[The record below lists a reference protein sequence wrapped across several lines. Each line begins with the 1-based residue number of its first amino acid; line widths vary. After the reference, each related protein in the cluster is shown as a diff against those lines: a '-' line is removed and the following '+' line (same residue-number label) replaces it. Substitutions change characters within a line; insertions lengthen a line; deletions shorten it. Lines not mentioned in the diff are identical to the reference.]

1 MVLRDLAAATDLTA
15 AQAHAYLASFR
26 RIELVEQ
33 NAATGQYNLG
43 PFAMRLGMTRASS
56 YPPLA
61 AASEAASN
69 LSRDLGFMVC
79 VVVWGPQAPTV
90 IQVHDGIY
98 PLNLNIHEG
107 TLFSVTGT
115 ASGRLFGALLKS
127 DAVDK
132 RIESEFDGTV
142 VKQGIGRP
150 PSRGELRSL
159 FAEIRAN
166 GYSTSI
172 GTPLPGVNAISAP
185 VFGEDGQLSLAITVV
200 ASDDMLPLTANDPTR
215 KTLAAVTTGLSQSA
229 KRDGS
234 GRGAAA

>member
-1 MVLRDLAAATDLTA
+1 
-15 AQAHAYLASFR
+15 
-26 RIELVEQ
+26 
-33 NAATGQYNLG
+33 
-43 PFAMRLGMTRASS
+43 
-56 YPPLA
+56 
-61 AASEAASN
+61 
-69 LSRDLGFMVC
+69 
-79 VVVWGPQAPTV
+79 
-90 IQVHDGIY
+90 
-98 PLNLNIHEG
+98 
-107 TLFSVTGT
+107 
-115 ASGRLFGALLKS
+115 
-127 DAVDK
+127 
-132 RIESEFDGTV
+132 V